1 MRFVLEL
8 EVKAII
14 HVLDVKAFFGCI
26 VLNDEL
32 LEEEESPLVVNP
44 LTDLHL
50 GHPQVRCVCLFT
62 ITALLVCNYELY
74 DKALLEECSIEY
86 FLLHSELDLNAL

>member
-1 MRFVLEL
+1 MRFILEL

-50 GHPQVRCVCLFT
+50 SHPQVRCVCLFT
-62 ITALLVCNYELY
+62 ITALLVCNDEL
-74 DKALLEECSIEY
+74 DDEALLEECPIEY
-86 FLLHSELDLNAL
+86 FLLHSELHFNTL

>member
-1 MRFVLEL
+1 MRDQLLRVLEPARHHTLNKIYQPITMRFVLEL

-32 LEEEESPLVVNP
+32 LEE
-44 LTDLHL
+44 
-50 GHPQVRCVCLFT
+50 
-62 ITALLVCNYELY
+62 
-74 DKALLEECSIEY
+74 
-86 FLLHSELDLNAL
+86 